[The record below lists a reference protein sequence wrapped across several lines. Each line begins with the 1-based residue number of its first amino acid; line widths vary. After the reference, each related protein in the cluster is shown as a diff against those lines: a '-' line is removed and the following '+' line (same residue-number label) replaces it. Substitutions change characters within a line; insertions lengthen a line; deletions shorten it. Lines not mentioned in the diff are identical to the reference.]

1 MSHNGYT
8 GPNVQGFLFPEPVP
22 ELVPSEAMGSSE
34 VLLTSDSES
43 EIFVD
48 SVDSVEK
55 LDNIKVPKGLK

>member
-22 ELVPSEAMGSSE
+22 EFGLSEAMGSSE
-34 VLLTSDSES
+34 VLLLTSDSES

-55 LDNIKVPKGLK
+55 LDNIKVP

>member
-8 GPNVQGFLFPEPVP
+8 GPNVQVFLFPEPVP
-22 ELVPSEAMGSSE
+22 ELGLSEAMGSSE
-34 VLLTSDSES
+34 VLLLTSDSES

-55 LDNIKVPKGLK
+55 LDNIKVP